1 MNITKKWKKWMA
13 VGCSHG
19 DHICPEARRAVLEF
33 KDKWKPDTVLHLGDF
48 IDLAALR
55 AGAQSNPDCSDRAKD
70 IAEDVSEGISFLHE
84 LRPNHILFGNHEHRL
99 YSLVNSPNAL
109 KAHAANL
116 IVKDIE
122 DCAKQLKAKTYPYQV
137 RSYCQI
143 GDMKALHGFVYNVNA
158 IRDTAA
164 SYGCKTL
171 MAHIHRCGQERARTL
186 NGVSGYALGMLM
198 QFDPD
203 YAATRRA
210 TLAWSQGFA
219 YGFYTDNQTTVNI
232 VERTYGQPWMLPL

>member
-1 MNITKKWKKWMA
+1 MA

-19 DHICPEARRAVLEF
+19 DHICPEARKAVLEF
-33 KDKWKPDTVLHLGDF
+33 RDKWKPDTVMHLGDF

-55 AGAQSNPDCSDRAKD
+55 SGAQGNPDSGDRAKD
-70 IAEDVSEGISFLHE
+70 IAEDVGAGVDFLYE
-84 LRPNHILFGNHEHRL
+84 LRPNHILLGNHEARL
-99 YSLVNSPNAL
+99 YAWASSSNAL
-109 KAHAANL
+109 KAHAANCIL
-116 IVKDIE
+116 EDI
-122 DCAKQLKAKTYPYQV
+122 DGCAKKLKARLYPYNV
-137 RSYCQI
+137 RSYCEI
-143 GDMKALHGFVYNVNA
+143 GDLKALHGFVYNVNA
-158 IRDTAA
+158 IRDTAE
-164 SYGCKTL
+164 SYGCKTI

-198 QFDPD
+198 KFDPD

-219 YGFYTDNQTTVNI
+219 YGFYCDNQTTVNI

>member
-1 MNITKKWKKWMA
+1 MA

-19 DHICPEARRAVLEF
+19 NHICPEARDAVLKF
-33 KDKWKPDTVLHLGDF
+33 KERWKPHTTLHLGDF

-55 AGAQSNPDCSDRAKD
+55 AGARSNPDCADRAKD
-70 IAEDVSEGISFLHE
+70 ISEDVTEGIDFLYE
-84 LRPNHILFGNHEHRL
+84 LRPNHILMGNHEARL
-99 YSLVNSPNAL
+99 YALLDSPNAL
-109 KAHAANL
+109 AAHASNCVL
-116 IVKDIE
+116 EDISE
-122 DCAKQLKAKTYPYQV
+122 CAKRLKARVYPYMV
-137 RSYCQI
+137 RSYAEI
-143 GDMKALHGFVYNVNA
+143 GDLKCLHGFVYNVNA
-158 IRDTAA
+158 IRDTAE

-198 QFDPD
+198 RFDPD

-219 YGFYTDNQTTVNI
+219 FGYYSDNQTTVNI
-232 VERTYGQPWMLPL
+232 VERTFGQPWMLPI